1 MQEPEFDESEAPS
14 KSRRKRDMLELQKLG
29 EVLLTFPD
37 AALQDMKLPEPLFEA
52 LETARRIKAHGA
64 RRRQLQYIG
73 KLMRNLDTAP
83 IRAAIASRQQQES
96 THTRAF
102 HRLEDL
108 REALIDE
115 PEAAL
120 AGVLEDYP
128 AADRQHLRR
137 LARQARTERE
147 NHQPPRAARVLFRY
161 LRELQEQSNLNGSD
175 TRARD

>member
-1 MQEPEFDESEAPS
+1 MQESEFDHPEAPS

-29 EVLLTFPD
+29 EELLTFPD
-37 AALQDMKLPEPLFEA
+37 AVLREMGLPEPLFEA
-52 LETARRIKAHGA
+52 LETARRIKAHGG

-83 IRAAIASRQQQES
+83 IREAIASRQQQES

-102 HRLEDL
+102 HRLEGL

-115 PEAAL
+115 PDAAL

-137 LARQARTERE
+137 LARQARTERD

-161 LRELQEQSNLNGSD
+161 LRDLQEQSGQS
-175 TRARD
+175 AV

>member
-1 MQEPEFDESEAPS
+1 MQETQFDDPEAPS

-29 EVLLTFPD
+29 EELLTFPD
-37 AALQDMKLPEPLFEA
+37 AALREMGLPEPLWEA
-52 LETARRIKAHGA
+52 LESARRIKAHGG

-102 HRLEDL
+102 HRLEGL
-108 REALIDE
+108 REALIDDAD
-115 PEAAL
+115 AAL
-120 AGVLEDYP
+120 AGVLGEFP
-128 AADRQHLRR
+128 AADRLQLRR

-147 NHQPPRAARVLFRY
+147 NHHPPRAARALFRY
-161 LRELQEQSNLNGSD
+161 LRDLQEQSG
-175 TRARD
+175 

>member
-1 MQEPEFDESEAPS
+1 MQESEFDQPEVPS

-29 EVLLTFPD
+29 EELLTFPD
-37 AALQDMKLPEPLFEA
+37 ADLRGMGLPEPLFEA
-52 LETARRIKAHGA
+52 LQTARQIKAHGG

-73 KLMRNLDTAP
+73 KLMRNLDTEP
-83 IRAAIASRQQQES
+83 IREAIASRQQQQS

-102 HRLEDL
+102 HRLEGL
-108 REALIDE
+108 REALIDDAD
-115 PEAAL
+115 AAL
-120 AGVLEDYP
+120 AGVVEDYP

-147 NHQPPRAARVLFRY
+147 NNQPPHAARALFRY
-161 LRELQEQSNLNGSD
+161 LRDLQEQSSLNGGD